1 MRSDRIHR
9 FVAKS
14 LGGVYAL
21 LGAALAYQAANLAL
35 KGTTMT
41 KGDPALLVHGLS
53 RCIIISALLLTVAL
67 GLTLR
72 KRWSLYLHG
81 AICLLVW
88 GLMIYLTFQPSS
100 GFSDHPLR
108 DIYESLVIVGIP
120 TAVHVLIFTRSGG
133 HVDKQGRLPCCH
145 SGDSSS
151 QSQPG

>member
-72 KRWSLYLHG
+72 KRWSLYIHG
-81 AICLLVW
+81 VVCVLAW
-88 GLMIYLTFQPSS
+88 GLMVYFALDPACSFTK
-100 GFSDHPLR
+100 HPLR
-108 DIYESLVIVGIP
+108 DITQAVVILVIP
-120 TAVHVLIFTRSGG
+120 TAIQVYLIRVRDTVFAKR
-133 HVDKQGRLPCCH
+133 P
-145 SGDSSS
+145 
-151 QSQPG
+151 